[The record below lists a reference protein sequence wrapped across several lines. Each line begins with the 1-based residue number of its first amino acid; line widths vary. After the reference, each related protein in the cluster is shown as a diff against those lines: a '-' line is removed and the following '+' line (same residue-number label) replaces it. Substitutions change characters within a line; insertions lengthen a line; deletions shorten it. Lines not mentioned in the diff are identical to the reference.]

1 MAFSTGSRSGP
12 LSEINVTPLVDVM
25 LVLLIIFMITAPLL
39 QHNITIDLPQPNSHI
54 TPPPNPPTP
63 INLSIKEDGA
73 MYWNDLPVSD
83 LELQAQLAV
92 IGAKAEDQQP
102 EVHITATDVT
112 PYDYIARVLA
122 EAKRNNV
129 QKIGFEQ

>member
-1 MAFSTGSRSGP
+1 MAFSTGSGSGP

-39 QHNITIDLPQPNSHI
+39 QHNITIDLPQPNPNI
-54 TPPPNPPTP
+54 QPPQNPPTP
-63 INLSIKEDGA
+63 INLSIKEDGS

-92 IGAKAEDQQP
+92 IGAKADDQQP
-102 EVHITATDVT
+102 EVHISATDVT

-129 QKIGFEQ
+129 QKIGFEK

>member
-1 MAFSTGSRSGP
+1 MAFSSGSRSGP

-25 LVLLIIFMITAPLL
+25 LVLLIIFLITAPLL
-39 QHNITIDLPQPNSHI
+39 QHNITIDLPQPNPNVQ
-54 TPPPNPPTP
+54 PPQNPPTP
-63 INLSIKEDGA
+63 INLSIKEDGS

-92 IGAKAEDQQP
+92 IGAKAEGQQP
-102 EVHITATDVT
+102 EVHISAADVT

-129 QKIGFEQ
+129 QKIGFEK

>member
-1 MAFSTGSRSGP
+1 MAFSTGSGGGP

-39 QHNITIDLPQPNSHI
+39 QHNITIDLPQPRPDQPPPTQQI
-54 TPPPNPPTP
+54 TPV
-63 INLSIKEDGA
+63 NLSIKEDGS

>member
-39 QHNITIDLPQPNSHI
+39 QHNITIDLPQPNPNVQ
-54 TPPPNPPTP
+54 PPQNPPTP
-63 INLSIKEDGA
+63 INLSIKEDGS

-92 IGAKAEDQQP
+92 IGAKPEDQQP
-102 EVHITATDVT
+102 EMHISATDVT

>member
-39 QHNITIDLPQPNSHI
+39 QHNISIDLPQPNPNVQ
-54 TPPPNPPTP
+54 PPQNPPTP
-63 INLSIKEDGA
+63 INLSIKEDGS

-92 IGAKAEDQQP
+92 IGAKAEEQQP
-102 EVHITATDVT
+102 EVHISATDVT

>member
-39 QHNITIDLPQPNSHI
+39 QHNISIDLPQPNHNM
-54 TPPPNPPTP
+54 PPPQNPPTP
-63 INLSIKEDGA
+63 INLSIKEDGS

-102 EVHITATDVT
+102 EMHITATDVT

>member
-1 MAFSTGSRSGP
+1 MAFSTGSGSGP

-39 QHNITIDLPQPNSHI
+39 PHNITIDLQLPNPNHV
-54 TPPPNPPTP
+54 PPPNPPTP
-63 INLSIKEDGA
+63 INLSVTEDGS

-102 EVHITATDVT
+102 ELHITATDVT
-112 PYDYIARVLA
+112 PYDFIARVLA

>member
-39 QHNITIDLPQPNSHI
+39 QHNITIDLPQPNPNVQ
-54 TPPPNPPTP
+54 PPQNPPTP
-63 INLSIKEDGA
+63 INLSIKEDGS

-83 LELQAQLAV
+83 LELQAQLAA
-92 IGAKAEDQQP
+92 IGAKPEDQQP
-102 EVHITATDVT
+102 EMHISATDVT

>member
-39 QHNITIDLPQPNSHI
+39 QHNISIDLPQPNPNVQ
-54 TPPPNPPTP
+54 PPQNPPTP
-63 INLSIKEDGA
+63 INLSIKEDGS

-92 IGAKAEDQQP
+92 IGAKAQDQQP
-102 EVHITATDVT
+102 EVHISATDVT

-129 QKIGFEQ
+129 QKIGFEK

>member
-1 MAFSTGSRSGP
+1 MAFSTGSGSGP

-39 QHNITIDLPQPNSHI
+39 QHNITIDLPQPNPNHV
-54 TPPPNPPTP
+54 PPPNPPTP
-63 INLSIKEDGA
+63 INLSIKEDGS
-73 MYWNDLPVSD
+73 MFWNDLPVSD

-102 EVHITATDVT
+102 ELHITATDVT
-112 PYDYIARVLA
+112 PYDFIARVLA

>member
-39 QHNITIDLPQPNSHI
+39 QHNISIDLPQPN
-54 TPPPNPPTP
+54 TNVQPPQNPPTP
-63 INLSIKEDGA
+63 INLSIKEDGS

-92 IGAKAEDQQP
+92 IGAKAEEQQP
-102 EVHITATDVT
+102 EVHISATDVT

>member
-39 QHNITIDLPQPNSHI
+39 QHNISIDLPQPNPNVQ
-54 TPPPNPPTP
+54 PPQNPPTP
-63 INLSIKEDGA
+63 INLSIKEDGS

-92 IGAKAEDQQP
+92 IGAKAQDQQP

-129 QKIGFEQ
+129 QKIGFEK

>member
-1 MAFSTGSRSGP
+1 MAFSSGSRSGP

-39 QHNITIDLPQPNSHI
+39 QHNITIDLPQPNPNVQ
-54 TPPPNPPTP
+54 PPQNPPTP
-63 INLSIKEDGA
+63 INLSIKEDGS

-83 LELQAQLAV
+83 LELQAQFAT

-102 EVHITATDVT
+102 EVHISATDVT

-129 QKIGFEQ
+129 QKIGFEK